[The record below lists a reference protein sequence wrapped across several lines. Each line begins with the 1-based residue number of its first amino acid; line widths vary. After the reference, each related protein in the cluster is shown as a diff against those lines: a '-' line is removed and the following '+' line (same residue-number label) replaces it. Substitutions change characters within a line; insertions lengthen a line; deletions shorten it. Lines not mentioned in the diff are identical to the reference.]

1 MSSTGASTTSRNST
15 PRRGRGAAL
24 WVVGLAIAV
33 VLAGFVSFYASSSP
47 DGLERVSDTSGFAG
61 TAQDSAASSS
71 PLADYEASGVENARL
86 STGAAGVAGV
96 AVVALLGTG
105 VMWTVRRRGSSADS
119 S

>member
-1 MSSTGASTTSRNST
+1 MSTAGASTTSRDST
-15 PRRGRGAAL
+15 PRRRGAAL